1 MIEAFV
7 CSAPEDARYLALT
20 VRLLEFHRIAVWPGT
35 AELGA
40 ATTDP
45 ARREH
50 AIGTAD
56 RLLLMVTGAAL
67 DSSPAAGGAAPS
79 RAGRP
84 GAPVV
89 PLLFDAVAPG
99 PLAEPGDPAPI
110 GFFADLDAGYAQL
123 VRSFGRPYLPTAE
136 RRGDGDRRSTD
147 RRRGDQR
154 RTATPARLRIGM

>member
-40 ATTDP
+40 ATTHP

-50 AIGTAD
+50 AIGAAD
-56 RLLLMVTGAAL
+56 RMLLMVTGAAL
-67 DSSPAAGGAAPS
+67 DSSAVAGEVAAY

-89 PLLFDAVAPG
+89 PLLFDDVAPG
-99 PLAEPGDPAPI
+99 AL
-110 GFFADLDAGYAQL
+110 
-123 VRSFGRPYLPTAE
+123 
-136 RRGDGDRRSTD
+136 
-147 RRRGDQR
+147 
-154 RTATPARLRIGM
+154 